1 MVSAGSENPTFT
13 ATRTFAH
20 MPKGVVKGGKEEL
33 KLNYPALLHDK
44 SYINGKWV
52 DAKSGKTQPV
62 YNKAT
67 QQEIRTIP
75 DQGKADTEEAI
86 DAAYAAFATW
96 SKRTPK
102 ERHDLLME
110 LYRKLQEHADDLA
123 HIIVAENGKSLA
135 DAKAEVAYSNSFV
148 EWFAEEA
155 LRVYGRTVPSPVG
168 SVRNVVIRQPVGVA
182 GLIAPWNFPLGM
194 ITRKVGPAL
203 AAGCTVVIKAPHEA
217 PFSAF
222 ALAQLAEE
230 VGIPAGVLNVL
241 VSARGENESQM
252 GLTLCES
259 PKVRKISFTGSTRV
273 GKLLMGQS
281 ANTLKKLSMELGGN
295 APFIVFDD
303 ADVSLA
309 VDNAI
314 ACKFRGGGQTCISAN
329 RIYVQDAVFDKFS
342 KALAAK
348 VADFKVGYG
357 MDKDVRIGPLVNEA
371 GQKKV
376 SEHVAKIKE
385 AGGEILVGGEKGEGL
400 FFEPTVAVA
409 PQGKHM
415 PTDDEETF
423 GPLAVLYRFSTED
436 EVLEHANDASVGL
449 AGYFFSKDVT
459 RCFRVGEALQVGMIG
474 INTGMISQNT
484 IPFGGVKES
493 GFGREGGPT
502 GINEYLVEKALVFG
516 DIQ

>member
-1 MVSAGSENPTFT
+1 
-13 ATRTFAH
+13 
-20 MPKGVVKGGKEEL
+20 MPRVARRSPCTVRRSTD
-33 KLNYPALLHDK
+33 PD
-44 SYINGKWV
+44 
-52 DAKSGKTQPV
+52 
-62 YNKAT
+62 KAT

-86 DAAYAAFATW
+86 DAAYAAFAAW

-110 LYRKLQEHADDLA
+110 LYRKLQEHAEDLA

-259 PKVRKISFTGSTRV
+259 PKVHKISFTGSTRV

-281 ANTLKKLSMELGGN
+281 ASTLKKLSMELGGN

-329 RIYVQDAVFDKFS
+329 RIYVHDAVFDEFS
-342 KALAAK
+342 KGLAAK

-357 MDKDVRIGPLVNEA
+357 MDKDVRIGPLVNEG

-376 SEHVAKIKE
+376 GEHVAKIKE

-409 PQGKHM
+409 ARGKHM
-415 PTDDEETF
+415 VRCISDTAYGRRRNLWPRRCAL
-423 GPLAVLYRFSTED
+423 PLLDRGRS
-436 EVLEHANDASVGL
+436 
-449 AGYFFSKDVT
+449 AGA
-459 RCFRVGEALQVGMIG
+459 RERRVGRPRGLLLQQGRDALLPRRRGAASRHDRHQHRHDLAKHDPLWRCEGERLWPRGRPDGYQRVPRRKGARLWRHP
-474 INTGMISQNT
+474 ISVAPMP
-484 IPFGGVKES
+484 IHISPHPK
-493 GFGREGGPT
+493 
-502 GINEYLVEKALVFG
+502 I
-516 DIQ
+516 